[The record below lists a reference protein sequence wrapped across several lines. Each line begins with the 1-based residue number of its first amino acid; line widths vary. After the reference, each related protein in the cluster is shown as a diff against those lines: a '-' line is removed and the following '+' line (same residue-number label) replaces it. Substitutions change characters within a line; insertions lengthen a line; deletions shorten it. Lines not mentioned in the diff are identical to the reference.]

1 MAIATA
7 TRNQIQNAP
16 GFIYL
21 LPTPTSMVATLTAA
35 MVKET
40 YGKFYTDGD
49 IRLALTGGIQPW
61 AVLEK
66 SGYKDKIQAK
76 EIKIDSNDAPEEI
89 IGYESI
95 DYSAEITI
103 FDVDVQHM
111 KDVLSASA
119 AQVLS
124 LAASVTQAG
133 RETLIGGGQRSPTD
147 YMLLYRYGSKKV
159 PGEFNNI
166 LVPCANLVLDVD
178 RENGKAKARDLK
190 IKIKAKAYS
199 LLPDPTTGLPCL
211 WLEDTVINPHS

>member
-1 MAIATA
+1 MAIASFN
-7 TRNQIQNAP
+7 RSQIQNAP
-16 GFIYL
+16 GQLYL
-21 LPTPTSMVATLTAA
+21 LASPTTMVGVTTVAQ
-35 MVKET
+35 VKEL

-76 EIKIDSNDAPEEI
+76 EIKIDPNDGPEEI
-89 IGYESI
+89 IGYECI
-95 DYSAEITI
+95 EYSGEITI

-124 LAASVTQAG
+124 LAASVTQAA
-133 RETLIGGGQRSPTD
+133 RETLIGGGQRSPSD
-147 YMLLYRYGSKKV
+147 FMLLYRYGSKKV

-166 LVPCANLVLDVD
+166 LVPACNLVLDVD
-178 RENGKAKARDLK
+178 RENGKSKPRDLK
-190 IKIKAKAYS
+190 IKIKAKGYS
-199 LLPDPTTGLPCL
+199 LLPDPTTGMPCL